1 MAAARGRREVA
12 PPASVTAAGYPGSA
26 DVDRHAKALASR
38 LEIVVRPGGQQPNMQ
53 QLMKQAQQMQQQMI
67 AAQEELAEA
76 EVTGTAG
83 GGLVTVT
90 VNGGGEVTA
99 IKIDR
104 SIVDPDDVETL
115 EDLVM
120 LAFREATD
128 AARALTEEKLGPL
141 AGGLGGLGL
150 PGF

>member
-1 MAAARGRREVA
+1 
-12 PPASVTAAGYPGSA
+12 
-26 DVDRHAKALASR
+26 
-38 LEIVVRPGGQQPNMQ
+38 MQ

-90 VNGGGEVTA
+90 VNGAGEVIA

-128 AARALTEEKLGPL
+128 AARSLTEEKLGPL